1 MAQRTWADMSLSE
14 KYQWPELGI
23 ARLESSPVS
32 HTSPRSCSRIMRTA
46 LLRRVTVKICCLF
59 WLDWLS

>member
-1 MAQRTWADMSLSE
+1 MA
-14 KYQWPELGI
+14 ELGI

-32 HTSPRSCSRIMRTA
+32 HTSPRSCSRIMRTV